1 MDARPASIVHGPVAG
16 PPCYS
21 RTVTF
26 AERLDALCRERRS
39 HVCIGLDPQL
49 DRLPA
54 SVQGEADPIFAFNRA
69 IVDATI
75 DVTPVY
81 KPNLAFYEAQG
92 LEGWT
97 SLKRTVDYIGGRA
110 IVLGDAKRGDI
121 ENTQTAYA
129 RAMFDVLGFDACT
142 VSVYQGFDAAGPFLK
157 YADRGVFVLCRTS
170 NRSGDELQNLAA
182 DGKPLYEHVAEL
194 ARDWNANGNCG
205 LVVGATYPAE
215 LGAIRTIAPG
225 LPILIPGVGAQGG
238 DVEASARNAAGGPFV
253 MNSSRGIIYA
263 SSGDDFAEAA
273 RRATLQLRD
282 QIASIGALAG

>member
-1 MDARPASIVHGPVAG
+1 
-16 PPCYS
+16 
-21 RTVTF
+21 VTF
-26 AERLDALCRERRS
+26 ADRLQALCRERRS

-49 DRLPA
+49 DRLPEA
-54 SVQGEADPIFAFNRA
+54 VRDEADPIFAFNKA

-81 KPNLAFYEAQG
+81 KPNLAFYEALG
-92 LEGWT
+92 LEGWAA
-97 SLKRTVDYIGGRA
+97 LKRTVDYIGGRA

-157 YADRGVFVLCRTS
+157 YADRGVFILCRTS
-170 NRSGDELQNLAA
+170 NRSGDELQNLTA
-182 DGKPLYEHVAEL
+182 DGRPVYEHIAEL
-194 ARDWNANGNCG
+194 AQGWNTNGNCA
-205 LVVGATYPAE
+205 LVVGATYPSE
-215 LGAIRTIAPG
+215 LGSIRKIAPS

-253 MNSSRGIIYA
+253 MNSSRAIIYA
-263 SSGDDFAEAA
+263 SSGADFADAA
-273 RRATLQLRD
+273 RRAALQLRD
-282 QIASIGALAG
+282 QIASIEALAG